1 MSGIEAAA
9 GLALAIL
16 PLILSAAKGY
26 DNVLG
31 PFLRYKRFAK
41 AAKTYSKE
49 LDVQR
54 TIFRN
59 ECRNLLEEII
69 EHDAASSMFELLA
82 EETWSDCQLNDR
94 LLEQL
99 GASKQACVTIIELIE
114 ERLQDIDSE
123 NNKFCA
129 MVEHER
135 QVRTIAPRWTQLRGE
150 FIADDLCLGD
160 PKVFEIQS
168 LAT

>member
-1 MSGIEAAA
+1 MSGIEVA

-31 PFLRYKRFAK
+31 SFLRYNRFAEE
-41 AAKTYSKE
+41 AKRYSKD

-69 EHDAASSMFELLA
+69 NHDAASSMFELLTDQ
-82 EETWSDCQLNDR
+82 TWFNSEMNDR
-94 LLEQL
+94 LLDQL
-99 GASKQACVTIIELIE
+99 GESKQACITVIELIE
-114 ERLQDIDSE
+114 GRLQDINGE
-123 NNKFCA
+123 NDRFCA
-129 MVEHER
+129 MIEQER
-135 QVRTIAPRWTQLRGE
+135 QVRTVAL
-150 FIADDLCLGD
+150 
-160 PKVFEIQS
+160 S
-168 LAT
+168 

>member
-1 MSGIEAAA
+1 MSGIEAA

-31 PFLRYKRFAK
+31 PFLRYRRFAK
-41 AAKTYSKE
+41 EAKRYSKE

-69 EHDAASSMFELLA
+69 EHDAASSMLELLTK
-82 EETWSDCQLNDR
+82 ETWSDSQLNDR

-99 GASKQACVTIIELIE
+99 GESKQACVTIIELIE
-114 ERLQDIDSE
+114 GRLQDIDGE
-123 NNKFCA
+123 NNNLCA
-129 MVEHER
+129 MVEQER
-135 QVRTIAPRWTQLRGE
+135 QVRFIAQRWTQRWTQLRGGLWLT
-150 FIADDLCLGD
+150 ISA
-160 PKVFEIQS
+160 
-168 LAT
+168 